1 MNKGKTNMNDEQR
14 ELNEEKLLRLKRLS
28 HNLDE
33 AFTIPGT
40 ERKIGIDPIIG
51 LIPGGGDLIGG
62 ALSIYIMH
70 AGIRMGMPRSV
81 IIRMFGNIA
90 LEFIIGC
97 IPIIGDLFDA
107 MWKSNQRNVKL
118 IEDSIIS
125 EEKNTIFGYFLIGV
139 LIKTLVTAILLAI
152 IAVSTVI

>member
-1 MNKGKTNMNDEQR
+1 MDDEQK

-70 AGIRMGMPRSV
+70 AGIIMGMPRSV

-139 LIKTLVTAILLAI
+139 LIKTLVTAILLVI

>member
-1 MNKGKTNMNDEQR
+1 MNDEQK

-97 IPIIGDLFDA
+97 IPIIGDLFDV

-125 EEKNTIFGYFLIGV
+125 EEKNTIFGYLLIGV

-152 IAVSTVI
+152 LAVSTVI

>member
-1 MNKGKTNMNDEQR
+1 MNDEQR

-81 IIRMFGNIA
+81 IIRMFGNVA

-125 EEKNTIFGYFLIGV
+125 EEKNTIFGYLLIGI
-139 LIKTLVTAILLAI
+139 LIKTLVTVILLAI

>member
-1 MNKGKTNMNDEQR
+1 MNKGKTNMNDEQK
-14 ELNEEKLLRLKRLS
+14 ELNEEKLLRLKSLS

-139 LIKTLVTAILLAI
+139 LIKILVTAILLAI

>member
-1 MNKGKTNMNDEQR
+1 MNAEQK

>member
-1 MNKGKTNMNDEQR
+1 MNKGKTNMNDEQK

-81 IIRMFGNIA
+81 IIRMFGNIV

>member
-1 MNKGKTNMNDEQR
+1 MNDEQK

-33 AFTIPGT
+33 AITIPGT

-70 AGIRMGMPRSV
+70 AGIRMGVPRAV
-81 IIRMFGNIA
+81 IIRMFGNVA
-90 LEFIIGC
+90 LDFIIGC

-118 IEDSIIS
+118 IEQSVMS
-125 EEKNTIFGYFLIGV
+125 ERKNTIFGFLLIGV
-139 LIKTLVTAILLAI
+139 LIKTLVGVILLGI
-152 IAVSTVI
+152 ILFTRIAQ

>member
-1 MNKGKTNMNDEQR
+1 MNKGKTNMNDEQK

-51 LIPGGGDLIGG
+51 LIPGVGDLIGG

-81 IIRMFGNIA
+81 IIRMFGNVA

>member
-1 MNKGKTNMNDEQR
+1 MNKGKTNMNDEQK

-33 AFTIPGT
+33 AFTLPGT

>member
-1 MNKGKTNMNDEQR
+1 MNDEQK

-81 IIRMFGNIA
+81 IIQMFGNIA

-125 EEKNTIFGYFLIGV
+125 EEKNTIFGYLLIGV

-152 IAVSTVI
+152 IVVSTVI

>member
-1 MNKGKTNMNDEQR
+1 MNDEQK

-33 AFTIPGT
+33 AITIPGT

>member
-1 MNKGKTNMNDEQR
+1 MNDEQK

-70 AGIRMGMPRSV
+70 AGIRMGVPRSV
-81 IIRMFGNIA
+81 IIQMFGNIA

>member
-1 MNKGKTNMNDEQR
+1 MNDEQK

-81 IIRMFGNIA
+81 IIQMFGNIA

>member
-1 MNKGKTNMNDEQR
+1 MNDEQK

-33 AFTIPGT
+33 AITIPGT

-62 ALSIYIMH
+62 VISIYIMY
-70 AGIRMGMPRSV
+70 AGIKMGMPRTT
-81 IIRMFGNIA
+81 IIRMFGNVA
-90 LEFIIGC
+90 LEFVIGC

-118 IEDSIIS
+118 IEGSVMS
-125 EEKNTIFGYFLIGV
+125 EEKNALFGYVLIGV
-139 LIKTLVTAILLAI
+139 LITILVSVILLAI
-152 IAVSTVI
+152 MLFT

>member
-1 MNKGKTNMNDEQR
+1 MNDEQK

-51 LIPGGGDLIGG
+51 LIPAGGDLIGG

>member
-1 MNKGKTNMNDEQR
+1 MNKGKTNMNDEQK

-125 EEKNTIFGYFLIGV
+125 EETNTIFGYFLIGV

>member
-1 MNKGKTNMNDEQR
+1 MNKEKINMNDEQK

-81 IIRMFGNIA
+81 IIRMFGNVA

>member
-1 MNKGKTNMNDEQR
+1 
-14 ELNEEKLLRLKRLS
+14 
-28 HNLDE
+28 
-33 AFTIPGT
+33 
-40 ERKIGIDPIIG
+40 
-51 LIPGGGDLIGG
+51 
-62 ALSIYIMH
+62 
-70 AGIRMGMPRSV
+70 
-81 IIRMFGNIA
+81 MFGNIA

>member
-1 MNKGKTNMNDEQR
+1 MNDEQK
-14 ELNEEKLLRLKRLS
+14 ELNEEKLLRLKSLS

-40 ERKIGIDPIIG
+40 ARKIGIDPIIG

-125 EEKNTIFGYFLIGV
+125 EEKNTIFGYLLIGV

>member
-1 MNKGKTNMNDEQR
+1 MNKEKTNMNDEQK

-33 AFTIPGT
+33 AITIPGT

-62 ALSIYIMH
+62 VLSIYIMH

-125 EEKNTIFGYFLIGV
+125 EEKNTLFGYFLIGV

>member
-1 MNKGKTNMNDEQR
+1 MNDEQK

-33 AFTIPGT
+33 AITIPGT

-51 LIPGGGDLIGG
+51 LIPVGGDLIGG
-62 ALSIYIMH
+62 VLSIYIMH
-70 AGIRMGMPRSV
+70 AGIRMGMPRAAIV
-81 IIRMFGNIA
+81 RMFTNVA

-107 MWKSNQRNVKL
+107 TWKSNQRNVKL
-118 IEDSIIS
+118 IEDSVVS
-125 EEKNTIFGYFLIGV
+125 EEKNTIFGYLLIGV
-139 LIKTLVTAILLAI
+139 LIKILVGIILLAI
-152 IAVSTVI
+152 VLFTKNATVI

>member
-1 MNKGKTNMNDEQR
+1 MNDEQK

-33 AFTIPGT
+33 AITIPGT
-40 ERKIGIDPIIG
+40 EHKIGIDPIIG

-62 ALSIYIMH
+62 VLSIYIMH
-70 AGIRMGMPRSV
+70 AGIKMGMPKAT
-81 IIRMFGNIA
+81 IIRMFGNVA
-90 LEFIIGC
+90 LEFVIGC

-125 EEKNTIFGYFLIGV
+125 EEKNTLFGYFLIGV

>member
-1 MNKGKTNMNDEQR
+1 MNKGKTNMNDEQK

-107 MWKSNQRNVKL
+107 MWKSNQKNVKL

-139 LIKTLVTAILLAI
+139 LIKTLVTATLLVI

>member
-1 MNKGKTNMNDEQR
+1 MNKEKINMNDEQK
-14 ELNEEKLLRLKRLS
+14 ELNEEKLLRLKKLS

-139 LIKTLVTAILLAI
+139 LIKTLVTTILLVI